1 MENAVMSTARTSR
14 RNATSTTALA
24 KRPTFPRSRTTTTH
38 LHAAFPRS
46 RAAVPRSSTALPRS
60 RPHTLEPR
68 CRARAAHVT
77 RSRAQCSF
85 GIAARTAI
93 GRSRRYT
100 EKSTKSGR
108 RKETEPQRQSAGKSP
123 TSIRGTVRNSAR
135 RIRAGRETTSPIGLG
150 HARRRPHPL
159 PAHTDRARSVSDT
172 RRAVQ
177 EFIFVDSFVFFS
189 SQIMAAQHSI

>member
-1 MENAVMSTARTSR
+1 MSSARIRRRRARHTPRGTLPRSRQTTARPF
-14 RNATSTTALA
+14 LL
-24 KRPTFPRSRTTTTH
+24 TFPRPRTTTTH
-38 LHAAFPRS
+38 LHAA
-46 RAAVPRSSTALPRS
+46 VPRS

-93 GRSRRYT
+93 GHSRRYT

-135 RIRAGRETTSPIGLG
+135 CIRAGRETTSPIRLG
-150 HARRRPHPL
+150 HARRRRHPL
-159 PAHTDRARSVSDT
+159 PVHTDRARSVSHT

-177 EFIFVDSFVFFS
+177 YSIFVDTFVLVS
-189 SQIMAAQHSI
+189 DQLQHPSTVLRPVVTDM

>member
-1 MENAVMSTARTSR
+1 MSTARTSR
-14 RNATSTTALA
+14 RKATSTTALA

-38 LHAAFPRS
+38 LHAVFPRTS
-46 RAAVPRSSTALPRS
+46 AAVPRS

-85 GIAARTAI
+85 GIAVRTAI

-172 RRAVQ
+172 RRAVLYI
-177 EFIFVDSFVFFS
+177 IFVDPLVSFSVELWHCSTVLS
-189 SQIMAAQHSI
+189 S